1 MKDLHILALSL
12 TLAVLLA
19 ACSDPDGN
27 FPGSEYM
34 PDMAHSIAVEANAY
48 NYYYYNTWNDR
59 STVALG
65 ELVYPK
71 YTVEGA
77 VPRGYAGQYIPGM
90 VPPGQIGPARFMVG
104 GKVTDQQEEAQAGIP
119 YAMPVPTNGHVP
131 YYYED
136 TPEGREAAI
145 AANEMNPFPITDQG
159 LITGG
164 NIYNIFCAICH
175 GEEGNGLG
183 YIYDTDKNPQAKY
196 PAAPAN
202 LLRPE
207 YVEASNGRYYHAIMY
222 GYNVMG
228 AYADKMDYEE
238 RWQVIHYIR
247 NLQAED
253 AGLEYNQVV
262 NTLDPS
268 LGRPLGEIDPLAQQV
283 SDEEPNPDSPLMSDA
298 ASPTGR
304 IQPALRKK

>member
-1 MKDLHILALSL
+1 MKDLHIWLLCLAF
-12 TLAVLLA
+12 AVVVT
-19 ACSDPDGN
+19 ACADAEGE
-27 FPGSEYM
+27 FTGSEYM
-34 PDMAHSIAVEANAY
+34 PDMAHSVAVEANAY
-48 NYYYYNTWNDR
+48 NYYYYNTWDDR

-71 YTVEGA
+71 YTVKGA

-90 VPPGQIGPARFMVG
+90 QPPTSLGPARAMVG
-104 GKVTDQQEEAQAGIP
+104 GRLDNSEENEQAIP
-119 YAMPVPTNGHVP
+119 YAIAVPTNGHVP

-145 AANEMNPFPITDQG
+145 AANEMNPFPITDEG

-202 LLRPE
+202 LLREE

-247 NLQAED
+247 NLQAKD

-262 NTLDPS
+262 NTLNPA
-268 LGRPLGEIDPLAQQV
+268 LGTPLGEYDPLAQQV
-283 SDEEPNPDSPLMSDA
+283 SDEEPTPDSPLMSDA
-298 ASPTGR
+298 AAPGGR